1 MYIGKLDFGRLIQL
15 PHTIIL
21 KKKKEMEGAIET
33 RDQETRD
40 QRPETKRP
48 ETRDQETRDQRPET
62 RDQRP
67 ETRDQETRDQRPRD
81 QRPRDQETRD
91 QETRDQRPETIKYTL
106 MQDVSF
112 VYKRRTPL
120 RKPLWG
126 IDEVG
131 VETLLQ
137 SRRV

>member
-48 ETRDQETRDQRPET
+48 ETRDQETRDQETKRPETKRPET

-67 ETRDQETRDQRPRD
+67 
-81 QRPRDQETRD
+81 
-91 QETRDQRPETIKYTL
+91 
-106 MQDVSF
+106 
-112 VYKRRTPL
+112 
-120 RKPLWG
+120 
-126 IDEVG
+126 
-131 VETLLQ
+131 
-137 SRRV
+137 